1 MIEEG
6 TPYEKGLVLDYW
18 ACDPRQLIVKIQ
30 GTLED
35 NFISLKVVVN
45 AAQGGEIYLEDDA
58 YLDDG
63 DRIYAEPDGL
73 TVLRSGATV
82 DQIEKIGEQIVQIG
96 SFFDGT
102 FLTHPTVEP

>member
-1 MIEEG
+1 MEQEG
-6 TPYEKGLVLDYW
+6 NGFDKGFILDYW
-18 ACDPRQLIVKIQ
+18 VCAPEQLVVKIQ
-30 GTLED
+30 GTLDE
-35 NFISLKVVVN
+35 NLVSLKVIVN
-45 AAQGGEIYLEDDA
+45 VAQNGEMYFEDDA

-63 DRIYAEPDGL
+63 DHIYAEPDGL